1 MIYIHTN
8 AGTGFR
14 WYDLVY
20 KFRLLGYSVD
30 YMVDFSVTT
39 DLRNSSWRVLDLDQ
53 PGMGMSR
60 EYLMK
65 GEQDPDVQ
73 VLSPV
78 IASQLM
84 EAWSDGRK
92 LFKAKLLKRNFPILV
107 LDSLLS

>member
-1 MIYIHTN
+1 M
-8 AGTGFR
+8 
-14 WYDLVY
+14 
-20 KFRLLGYSVD
+20 GYSVD

-73 VLSPV
+73 VLST
-78 IASQLM
+78 
-84 EAWSDGRK
+84 
-92 LFKAKLLKRNFPILV
+92 AKLLKR
-107 LDSLLS
+107 